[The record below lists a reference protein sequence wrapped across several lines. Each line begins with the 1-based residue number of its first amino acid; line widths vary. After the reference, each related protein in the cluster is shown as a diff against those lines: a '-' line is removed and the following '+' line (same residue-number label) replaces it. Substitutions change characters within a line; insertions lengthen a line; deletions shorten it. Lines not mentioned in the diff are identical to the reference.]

1 MSAAAAAEAAPA
13 PKSGGKK
20 KLIIII
26 VAALVL
32 LGAAGTGAVIVM
44 KKRAAEAAA
53 AAEDAGD
60 DAGAGA
66 GAGKHEAK
74 AAAHDEHKTPPV
86 FVPLDPFVINL
97 ADHDADR
104 YAQIGIT
111 LQVLDAH
118 VGDEITNYK
127 PAIRNNILM
136 LLAHKTSEDLA
147 GREGKEQLAREV
159 RIEAL
164 RAMGYHVADDEA
176 TAAEGASAPKKAKK
190 KAAAKEEE
198 MPITSVQF
206 SSFIIQ

>member
-1 MSAAAAAEAAPA
+1 MSAAAAADAAPA

-60 DAGAGA
+60 EAGAA
-66 GAGKHEAK
+66 GAKHEAK
-74 AAAHDEHKTPPV
+74 AAGHDEHKVPPV

-127 PAIRNNILM
+127 PTIRNNILM
-136 LLAHKTSEDLA
+136 LLAHKTSADLA
-147 GREGKEQLAREV
+147 GREGKELLAREV
-159 RIEAL
+159 RIESL
-164 RAMGYHVADDEA
+164 RAMGYTVEDDEA
-176 TAAEGASAPKKAKK
+176 SAAEGASAPKPKAKK
-190 KAAAKEEE
+190 KSKAKEEE